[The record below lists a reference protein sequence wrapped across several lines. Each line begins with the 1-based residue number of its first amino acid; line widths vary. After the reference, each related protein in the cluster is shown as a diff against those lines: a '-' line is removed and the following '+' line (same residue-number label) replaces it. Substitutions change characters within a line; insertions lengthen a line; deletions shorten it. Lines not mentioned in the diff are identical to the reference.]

1 MLLRFRISRM
11 RDAIFLKL
19 HEALQG
25 KKSTKIRKGCSEH
38 RMNTTGASG
47 TSSLACLSGCS
58 GHTLP
63 CSEPW
68 YSVAQ
73 NCPILCNPM
82 DCHPPGPSVHE
93 IFPSKN
99 IGLGCHF
106 LLQGI
111 FPTQRLN
118 PHLMHW
124 QLDFFFYHCAA
135 WEASPAE
142 QSLPKVGQ
150 FEDLFYCCGWRHS
163 LTMGCQSWQ
172 RPTESSSL
180 TLNFVKRKLRSREGD
195 ELSWSH
201 TEIFPLPLLDL
212 LGATHTV
219 GASILAEW

>member
-124 QLDFFFYHCAA
+124 QLDFFFTTV
-135 WEASPAE
+135 
-142 QSLPKVGQ
+142 LPGK
-150 FEDLFYCCGWRHS
+150 
-163 LTMGCQSWQ
+163 
-172 RPTESSSL
+172 P
-180 TLNFVKRKLRSREGD
+180 
-195 ELSWSH
+195 
-201 TEIFPLPLLDL
+201 PLLNRAFQKLDSL
-212 LGATHTV
+212 KICSTAV
-219 GASILAEW
+219 GGDIVLPWDVRAGRDPQNLPV